1 MSGVKY
7 VIYGFSSAG
16 TTPGESLYQKLTPEE
31 DIVAV
36 NTQNRVID
44 DNLKR
49 QMKNQILCTCR
60 LFLLT

>member
-7 VIYGFSSAG
+7 VMYGSAG
-16 TTPGESLYQKLTPEE
+16 TTPGESLYQSLTPEE
-31 DIVAV
+31 NIVAA

-49 QMKNQILCTCR
+49 QIKNQILCTCR